1 MRMESG
7 EGMAISEFSYP
18 LFQAYDWWNM
28 YHNKGVQMQIGGSD
42 QYGNICAG
50 MDAVSHMRKIR
61 RLDSTHQEEQDPRL
75 AAYGLTTPL
84 LTTATGEKFGKS
96 AGNAVWLDKTM
107 MNSFDLYQ
115 YFMRTADADIERYL
129 KLFTFLPLDQISLLV
144 EQQRKDASKR
154 TAQHVLAK
162 EIVEL
167 AHGAAEAKKAET
179 AHKEA
184 FSHGTNTFA
193 LGAMRSAL
201 GTANPNAGLGAQKEK
216 LSKFDLELLEYK
228 RAYAASSTVQ
238 PSTSTAVSQPKQ
250 DSVVT
255 IPLSMLQ
262 AGSFPRVLH
271 AAGMATTKSEAHRLI
286 AKKGAYVVVPN
297 SGTVESPTALKW
309 VPIEASS
316 TTNPQHYL
324 VDYEALVLRSGK
336 SKIQIVR
343 VVSDG
348 EFEKRGGDQT
358 EDAAKMEEKLEEEVK
373 DDVMEEQGKDAKE
386 AEATAKTSTGETVPF
401 QPS

>member
-1 MRMESG
+1 MESG

-18 LFQAYDWWNM
+18 LFQAYDWWSM
-28 YHNKGVQMQIGGSD
+28 YRSKGVQLQIGGSD

-61 RLDSTHQEEQDPRL
+61 RLNSSQQEEEDPRH

-84 LTTATGEKFGKS
+84 LTTASGEKFGKS

-115 YFMRTADADIERYL
+115 YFMRTADADVERYL

-193 LGAMRSAL
+193 LGALRNTL
-201 GTANPNAGLGAQKEK
+201 GTASPNAGLGAQKEK
-216 LSKFDLELLEYK
+216 QSKFDIELLEYK
-228 RAYAASSTVQ
+228 RAYAASSTIQ
-238 PSTSTAVSQPKQ
+238 STSSTSTSSQPKQ

-255 IPLSMLQ
+255 LPLSFLQ
-262 AGSFPRVLH
+262 PGSFPRVLH
-271 AAGMATTKSEAHRLI
+271 AAGLASTKSEAHRLI

-297 SGTVESPTALKW
+297 SGSVESPTSLKW
-309 VPIEASS
+309 TPIEASS
-316 TTNPQHYL
+316 TADPQHFL
-324 VDYEALVLRSGK
+324 IDFEALVLRSGK
-336 SKIQIVR
+336 TKIQIVR
-343 VVSDG
+343 IVSDKQY
-348 EFEKRGGDQT
+348 EKQGSGKE
-358 EDAAKMEEKLEEEVK
+358 EDAAKVADKLEQEAK
-373 DDVMEEQGKDAKE
+373 DDVKEDEGKNAKE
-386 AEATAKTSTGETVPF
+386 AEASAKTSTGNDVPF

>member
-1 MRMESG
+1 MESG

-18 LFQAYDWWNM
+18 LFQAYDWWSM
-28 YHNKGVQMQIGGSD
+28 YRNKGVQLQIGGSD

-61 RLDSTHQEEQDPRL
+61 RLNSSQQEEEDPRL

-84 LTTATGEKFGKS
+84 LTTASGEKFGKS

-115 YFMRTADADIERYL
+115 YFMRTADADVERYL

-184 FSHGTNTFA
+184 FSHGTNTFS
-193 LGAMRSAL
+193 LGALRNTL
-201 GTANPNAGLGAQKEK
+201 GTANPNAGLGAQKAK
-216 LSKFDLELLEYK
+216 QSKFDIELLEYK
-228 RAYAASSTVQ
+228 RAYAASSTSQ
-238 PSTSTAVSQPKQ
+238 STSSTSTSSQSKQ

-255 IPLSMLQ
+255 LPLSFLQ
-262 AGSFPRVLH
+262 PGSFPRVLH
-271 AAGMATTKSEAHRLI
+271 AAGLASTKSEAHRLI

-297 SGTVESPTALKW
+297 SGSVESPTSLKW

-316 TTNPQHYL
+316 TANPQHFL
-324 VDYEALVLRSGK
+324 IDFEALVLRSGK
-336 SKIQIVR
+336 TKIQIVR
-343 VVSDG
+343 IVSD
-348 EFEKRGGDQT
+348 EQYEKQGGGKM
-358 EDAAKMEEKLEEEVK
+358 EDAARVADKLKQEAK
-373 DDVMEEQGKDAKE
+373 DDVREEEGKNAKE
-386 AEATAKTSTGETVPF
+386 AEASAKTSTGNAVPF